1 LNYSIC
7 GGNLRNVG
15 AYFHEFYRNE
25 MSQSIAQRL
34 EQYTNQR
41 KQEVLIVT
49 VEIAGEA
56 DTVLIYKGF
65 SSSLMR
71 STSYDPDIPVIP
83 REASIIAIDRLTS
96 PYNPAQPNYIQQ
108 GLTWEQM
115 ESLLLTMGI

>member
-1 LNYSIC
+1 
-7 GGNLRNVG
+7 
-15 AYFHEFYRNE
+15 

-34 EQYTNQR
+34 EQYTSRR

-49 VEIAGEA
+49 VEISGEA
-56 DTVLIYKGF
+56 DKVLIYNGF

-71 STSYDPDIPVIP
+71 STNYDPDIPVIP
-83 REASIIAIDRLTS
+83 TEANIIAIDRLTS
-96 PYNPAQPNYIQQ
+96 PYNPAQPIYIQQ

>member
-1 LNYSIC
+1 
-7 GGNLRNVG
+7 
-15 AYFHEFYRNE
+15 
-25 MSQSIAQRL
+25 MSQPIAQRL

-49 VEIAGEA
+49 VEISGEA
-56 DTVLIYKGF
+56 DTVLIYNGF

-83 REASIIAIDRLTS
+83 PEASIVAIDRLTS

-115 ESLLLTMGI
+115 ESLLLAMGI

>member
-1 LNYSIC
+1 
-7 GGNLRNVG
+7 
-15 AYFHEFYRNE
+15 
-25 MSQSIAQRL
+25 MSQPIAQRL

-49 VEIAGEA
+49 VEISGEA
-56 DTVLIYKGF
+56 DTVLIYNGF

-71 STSYDPDIPVIP
+71 STSYDLDIPVIP
-83 REASIIAIDRLTS
+83 PEASIIAIDRLTS

-115 ESLLLTMGI
+115 ESLLLEMGI

>member
-1 LNYSIC
+1 
-7 GGNLRNVG
+7 
-15 AYFHEFYRNE
+15 
-25 MSQSIAQRL
+25 MSQPIAQRL

-49 VEIAGEA
+49 VEISGEA
-56 DTVLIYKGF
+56 DTILIYKGF

-71 STSYDPDIPVIP
+71 STSYDPDLPVIP
-83 REASIIAIDRLTS
+83 PEANIIAIDRLTS

-115 ESLLLTMGI
+115 ESLLLEIGI